1 MTLPIWNA
9 VSDETLLESAAKG
22 SQRAFEALM
31 DRYMRVVYSYIAL
44 RASSADAADILQE
57 TMLAVWQ
64 GISGFD
70 RRSSLKTWLLAVARR
85 KLCDFYRARQSERE
99 LSMSEAFPDSCG
111 EEFDIDSG
119 EDMAAGITERLDAAA
134 AIKSLDAGE
143 RELIYL
149 IFEAGLTYAEVSEAT
164 GIPVGTI
171 KSRMSALRAKLR
183 VLLGEDYNEL

>member
-85 KLCDFYRARQSERE
+85 KLCDLYRLGRGHGGR
-99 LSMSEAFPDSCG
+99 DNR
-111 EEFDIDSG
+111 
-119 EDMAAGITERLDAAA
+119 AA
-134 AIKSLDAGE
+134 
-143 RELIYL
+143 
-149 IFEAGLTYAEVSEAT
+149 
-164 GIPVGTI
+164 
-171 KSRMSALRAKLR
+171 
-183 VLLGEDYNEL
+183 

>member
-85 KLCDFYRARQSERE
+85 KLCDFYRARQSARE